1 MPFHNFGPS
10 SIRAFFMDGSSETAY
25 TMPLLSDSFFFF
37 MFLTVRQ
44 DAIIALQSLIHT
56 VCTPTGEA
64 LYGQGTFA
72 TPIAC
77 YHHGAVRDT

>member
-37 MFLTVRQ
+37 TFLTVRQ

-64 LYGQGTFA
+64 LYVTFA

-77 YHHGAVRDT
+77 YHHDAVRDT